1 MRHSLF
7 ILAAASLIA
16 LTSCKKDDNSKSNTV
31 EGVTKIATDGTW
43 RITYFFDDSDETTNY
58 TGYNF
63 TFGSGN
69 VLTASN
75 GSTTHTGTWSVS
87 DSNSKD
93 DDLKELDFNISFTAP
108 VNFEELSDDWD
119 ITEKSETKIKLADV
133 SGGNGETDY
142 LTFEKN

>member
-1 MRHSLF
+1 MKHSF
-7 ILAAASLIA
+7 IILAATSL
-16 LTSCKKDDNSKSNTV
+16 LSFTSCKKEDNPKSNTV
-31 EGVTKIATDGTW
+31 AGVTSLATDGTW
-43 RITYFFDDSDETTNY
+43 RITYFFDDNDETTNY
-58 TGYNF
+58 NGYTF

-93 DDLKELDFNISFTAP
+93 DDLKELDFNISFAAP
-108 VNFEELSDDWD
+108 ENFEELSDDWD
-119 ITEKSETKIKLADV
+119 IIEKSETKIKLADV